1 MIFKGENTE
10 TGILN
15 LDDLVDHEE
24 AVEALKAKTESRNE
38 RFVSNLIEKYVDKG
52 RSESVT
58 FAANSSNTADEVLQL
73 EDNTYTSI
81 IHFRRINTF
90 PYINKFFEAVNS
102 KLPIGGIFVTKVETN
117 DLRKIRLME
126 KYPPVINKL
135 YYTSDFFLKRVF
147 PKLPVTQQLYYYFT
161 KGRNRVLSKT
171 EVLGRLYSCGFK
183 ILEER
188 YISNR
193 LYIVAEKF
201 REPAFDDDPSYGI
214 VYPMRRVGKGG
225 KIINVYKF
233 RTMYAYSEYLQEYIY
248 EKNSL
253 DTGGKFKDDFRVSRI
268 GKLLRRYW
276 IDELPMIINVLKGD
290 LKIVG
295 VRPLSRHYLSLYTPE
310 LQNLRKK
317 FKPGLIPPYYVDLPE
332 TMEEIMD
339 SEMRYLKAY
348 EKHPFLT
355 DVKYFFLVG
364 YTILFKKARSK

>member
-38 RFVSNLIEKYVDKG
+38 RFVSNLIEKYVDTG

-90 PYINKFFEAVNS
+90 PYINKFFEAVNA

-253 DTGGKFKDDFRVSRI
+253 DTGGKFKDDFRVSRV

>member
-38 RFVSNLIEKYVDKG
+38 RFVSNLIEKYVDTG

-253 DTGGKFKDDFRVSRI
+253 DTGGKFKDDFRVSRV

>member
-38 RFVSNLIEKYVDKG
+38 RFVSNLIEKYVDTG

-58 FAANSSNTADEVLQL
+58 FSANSSNTADEVLQL

-126 KYPPVINKL
+126 KYPPVVNKL

-253 DTGGKFKDDFRVSRI
+253 DTGGKFKDDFRVSRV

-276 IDELPMIINVLKGD
+276 IDELPMIVNVLKGD

>member
-1 MIFKGENTE
+1 M
-10 TGILN
+10 
-15 LDDLVDHEE
+15 
-24 AVEALKAKTESRNE
+24 
-38 RFVSNLIEKYVDKG
+38 
-52 RSESVT
+52 
-58 FAANSSNTADEVLQL
+58 
-73 EDNTYTSI
+73 
-81 IHFRRINTF
+81 
-90 PYINKFFEAVNS
+90 
-102 KLPIGGIFVTKVETN
+102 
-117 DLRKIRLME
+117 
-126 KYPPVINKL
+126 
-135 YYTSDFFLKRVF
+135 
-147 PKLPVTQQLYYYFT
+147 
-161 KGRNRVLSKT
+161 
-171 EVLGRLYSCGFK
+171 LGRLYSCGFK

-253 DTGGKFKDDFRVSRI
+253 DTGGKFKDDFRVSRV

-276 IDELPMIINVLKGD
+276 IDELPMIVNVLKGD

>member
-38 RFVSNLIEKYVDKG
+38 RFVSNLIEKYIDTG
-52 RSESVT
+52 RSESIT
-58 FAANSSNTADEVLQL
+58 FSANSSNTADEVLQL

-126 KYPPVINKL
+126 KYPLVVNKL

-253 DTGGKFKDDFRVSRI
+253 DTGGKFKDDFRVSRV

-276 IDELPMIINVLKGD
+276 IDELPMIVNVLKGD

>member
-38 RFVSNLIEKYVDKG
+38 RFVSNLIEKYVDTG

-81 IHFRRINTF
+81 IHFRKINTF

-253 DTGGKFKDDFRVSRI
+253 DTGGKFKDDFRVSRV

>member
-1 MIFKGENTE
+1 MIFKGENIDTAVLSLE
-10 TGILN
+10 E
-15 LDDLVDHEE
+15 LVDYEE
-24 AVEALKAKTESRNE
+24 DVKALKAKSDSRNE
-38 RFVSNLIEKYVDKG
+38 RFVSNLIEKYVDSSG
-52 RSESVT
+52 SDSVT
-58 FAANSSNTADEVLQL
+58 FPANSSNTAEDVLGLQ
-73 EDNTYTSI
+73 DNAYNSI
-81 IHFRRINTF
+81 IHFRRLNTF

-102 KLPIGGIFVTKVETN
+102 KLPIGGIFITKVETN

-126 KYPPVINKL
+126 KYPPVVNKM

-183 ILEER
+183 IIEER
-188 YISNR
+188 YIGNR
-193 LYIVAEKF
+193 LYIVTEKF
-201 REPAFDDDPSYGI
+201 KEPVFDDDPSYGV

-225 KIINVYKF
+225 KIINVHKF
-233 RTMYAYSEYLQEYIY
+233 RTMYAYSEYLQEYVY

-253 DTGGKFKDDFRVSRI
+253 DAGGKFKDDFRVSRV

-276 IDELPMIINVLKGD
+276 IDELPMVINVLKGD

-310 LQNLRKK
+310 LQTLRKK
-317 FKPGLIPPYYVDLPE
+317 FKPGLIPPYYVDLPK

-339 SEMRYLKAY
+339 SEMRYLKSY
-348 EKHPFLT
+348 EKSPLWT
-355 DVKYFFLVG
+355 DVKYFFLVF
-364 YTILFKKARSK
+364 YTILFKRARSK

>member
-24 AVEALKAKTESRNE
+24 AVEALKAKTQSRNE
-38 RFVSNLIEKYVDKG
+38 RFVSNLIEKYADTG

-58 FAANSSNTADEVLQL
+58 FSANSSNTADEVLQL

>member
-38 RFVSNLIEKYVDKG
+38 RFVSNLIEKYIDTG
-52 RSESVT
+52 RSESIT
-58 FAANSSNTADEVLQL
+58 FSANSSNTADEVLQL

-126 KYPPVINKL
+126 KYPPVVNKL

-253 DTGGKFKDDFRVSRI
+253 DTGGKFKDDFRVSRV

-276 IDELPMIINVLKGD
+276 IDELPMIVNVLKGD

-317 FKPGLIPPYYVDLPE
+317 FKPGLIPPYYFDLPE

>member
-15 LDDLVDHEE
+15 LDDLVDNEE

-38 RFVSNLIEKYVDKG
+38 RFVSNLIEKYVDTG
-52 RSESVT
+52 RSESIT
-58 FAANSSNTADEVLQL
+58 FSANSSNTADEVLQL

-126 KYPPVINKL
+126 KYPPVVNKL

-253 DTGGKFKDDFRVSRI
+253 DTGGKFKDDFRVSRV

-276 IDELPMIINVLKGD
+276 IDELPMIVNVLKGD

>member
-1 MIFKGENTE
+1 LIFKGENTE

-38 RFVSNLIEKYVDKG
+38 RFVSNLIEKYVDTG
-52 RSESVT
+52 RSESIT
-58 FAANSSNTADEVLQL
+58 FSANSSNTADEVLQL

-126 KYPPVINKL
+126 KYPPVVNKL

-253 DTGGKFKDDFRVSRI
+253 DTGGKFKDDFRVSRV

-276 IDELPMIINVLKGD
+276 IDELPMIVNVLKGD

>member
-1 MIFKGENTE
+1 MIFKVENTE

-38 RFVSNLIEKYVDKG
+38 RFVSNLIEKYVDTG

-90 PYINKFFEAVNS
+90 PFINKFFEAVNA

-253 DTGGKFKDDFRVSRI
+253 DTGGKFKDDFRVSRV

-276 IDELPMIINVLKGD
+276 IDELPMVINVLKGD

>member
-38 RFVSNLIEKYVDKG
+38 RFVSNLIEKYVDTG
-52 RSESVT
+52 RSESIT
-58 FAANSSNTADEVLQL
+58 FSANSSNTADEVLQL

-126 KYPPVINKL
+126 KYPPVVNKL

-201 REPAFDDDPSYGI
+201 REPAFDDNPSYGI

-253 DTGGKFKDDFRVSRI
+253 DTGGKFKDDFRVSRV

-276 IDELPMIINVLKGD
+276 IDELPMIVNVLKGD

>member
-38 RFVSNLIEKYVDKG
+38 RFVSNLIEKYIDTG
-52 RSESVT
+52 RSESIT
-58 FAANSSNTADEVLQL
+58 FSANSSNTADEVLQL

-126 KYPPVINKL
+126 KYPPVVNKL

-253 DTGGKFKDDFRVSRI
+253 DTGGKFKDDFRVSRV

-276 IDELPMIINVLKGD
+276 IDELPMIVNVLKGD

>member
-38 RFVSNLIEKYVDKG
+38 RFVSNLIEKYVDTG
-52 RSESVT
+52 RSESIT
-58 FAANSSNTADEVLQL
+58 FSANSSNTADEVLQL

-126 KYPPVINKL
+126 KYPPVVNKL

-253 DTGGKFKDDFRVSRI
+253 DTGGKFKDDFRVSRV

-276 IDELPMIINVLKGD
+276 IDELPMIVNVLKGD

>member
-1 MIFKGENTE
+1 MIFKGENIE

-38 RFVSNLIEKYVDKG
+38 RFVSNLIEKYVDTG

-90 PYINKFFEAVNS
+90 PYINKFFEAVNA

-253 DTGGKFKDDFRVSRI
+253 DTGGKFKDDFRVSRV

-276 IDELPMIINVLKGD
+276 IDELPMVINVLKGD

>member
-1 MIFKGENTE
+1 MIFKGENIE

-38 RFVSNLIEKYVDKG
+38 RFVSNLIEKYVDTG

-253 DTGGKFKDDFRVSRI
+253 DTGGKFKDDFRVSRV

>member
-1 MIFKGENTE
+1 LIFKGENTE

-38 RFVSNLIEKYVDKG
+38 RFVSNLIEKYVDTG

-58 FAANSSNTADEVLQL
+58 FSANSSNTADEVLQL

-126 KYPPVINKL
+126 KYPPVVNKL

-253 DTGGKFKDDFRVSRI
+253 DTGGKFKDDFRVSRV

-276 IDELPMIINVLKGD
+276 IDELPMIVNVLKGD